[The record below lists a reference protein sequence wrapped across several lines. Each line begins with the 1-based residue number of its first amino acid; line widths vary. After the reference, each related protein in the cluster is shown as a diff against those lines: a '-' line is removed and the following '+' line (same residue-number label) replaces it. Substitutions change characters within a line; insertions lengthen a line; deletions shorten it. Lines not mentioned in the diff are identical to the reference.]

1 MADRIFPSNY
11 SEDALDSELVFKGID
26 WDNFNT
32 KLAEVQSTMQ
42 TTELPEEFKEVLAGK
57 SDGIP
62 QEVLDKWNSKKPKSK
77 GNIEKLPGDED
88 SGLEGYVRKH
98 KKDDDSDDDDD
109 DTCKD
114 CNKSKDKCKCKVE
127 SKKEVKS
134 KDCTCGKT
142 PCACTS
148 EMKKEVKSK
157 DSTDKKNEM
166 KKEASFHFNHPSQI
180 DASAVEAAISEG
192 DELLVKAILAARQER
207 RMRLANKIERTIIAQ
222 EIERNLKVANEKVQ
236 TPRSATIKKT
246 SKENNDESGDSF
258 VKVSKMSPN
267 YKKAFAAK
275 AIAHGFPQEY
285 IEAMLGGS
293 EAKTDSTV
301 EIREVMSSKLNSN
314 VKKTAVTS
322 MVKEANLTNE
332 DYSRLL
338 DYWINELGY
347 DKDWAEALFTKKY
360 D

>member
-57 SDGIP
+57 SEGIP
-62 QEVLDKWNSKKPKSK
+62 QEVLDKWNAKKPKSK

-98 KKDDDSDDDDD
+98 KKSDDDSD
-109 DTCKD
+109 KE
-114 CNKSKDKCKCKVE
+114 DKEDKE
-127 SKKEVKS
+127 EKEVKS
-134 KDCTCGKT
+134 KDS
-142 PCACTS
+142 TS

-157 DSTDKKNEM
+157 DSIDKKNEM
-166 KKEASFHFNHPSQI
+166 KKQASFHFSHPSQI
-180 DASAVEAAISEG
+180 DASAVETAISEG
-192 DELLVKAILAARQER
+192 DDLLVKAILAARQER

-222 EIERNLKVANEKVQ
+222 DMEKNLKLANEKVQ
-236 TPRSATIKKT
+236 TSRTATVKKT
-246 SKENNDESGDSF
+246 SRVSNTETGDSF
-258 VKVSKMSPN
+258 VKVSNMSPN

-285 IEAMLGGS
+285 IDAMLGGS
-293 EAKTDSTV
+293 EAKVDSTV

-347 DKDWAEALFTKKY
+347 EKEWAEALFTKKY

>member
-57 SDGIP
+57 SEGIP
-62 QEVLDKWNSKKPKSK
+62 QEVLDKWNAKKPKSK
-77 GNIEKLPGDED
+77 GKIEKLPGDEN

-98 KKDDDSDDDDD
+98 KKSDDDSD
-109 DTCKD
+109 KE
-114 CNKSKDKCKCKVE
+114 DKEDKKVE
-127 SKKEVKS
+127 S
-134 KDCTCGKT
+134 KDCTCDKK

-157 DSTDKKNEM
+157 DSIDKKNEM
-166 KKEASFHFNHPSQI
+166 KKQASFHFSHPSQI
-180 DASAVEAAISEG
+180 DASAVETAISEG
-192 DELLVKAILAARQER
+192 DDLLVKAILAARQER

-222 EIERNLKVANEKVQ
+222 DMEKNLKLANEKVQ
-236 TPRSATIKKT
+236 TSRTATVKKT
-246 SKENNDESGDSF
+246 SKVSNTETGDSF
-258 VKVSKMSPN
+258 VKVSNMSPN

-285 IEAMLGGS
+285 IDAMLGES
-293 EAKTDSTV
+293 ETKADSTV

-314 VKKTAVTS
+314 VKKAAVTS

-347 DKDWAEALFTKKY
+347 EKEWAEALFTKKY

>member
-57 SDGIP
+57 SEGIP
-62 QEVLDKWNSKKPKSK
+62 QEVLDKWNAKKPKSK
-77 GNIEKLPGDED
+77 GNIEKLPGDEN

-98 KKDDDSDDDDD
+98 KKSDDDSD
-109 DTCKD
+109 KE
-114 CNKSKDKCKCKVE
+114 DKEDNEDKKVE
-127 SKKEVKS
+127 S
-134 KDCTCGKT
+134 KDCTCGKK

-157 DSTDKKNEM
+157 DSIDKKNEM
-166 KKEASFHFNHPSQI
+166 KKQASFHFSHPSQI
-180 DASAVEAAISEG
+180 DASAVETAISEG
-192 DELLVKAILAARQER
+192 DDLLVKAILAARQER

-222 EIERNLKVANEKVQ
+222 DMEKNLKLANEKVQ
-236 TPRSATIKKT
+236 TSRTAIVKKT
-246 SKENNDESGDSF
+246 SKVSNTETGDSF
-258 VKVSKMSPN
+258 VKVSNMSPN

-285 IEAMLGGS
+285 IDAMLGES
-293 EAKTDSTV
+293 ETKADSTV

-314 VKKTAVTS
+314 VKKAAVTS

-347 DKDWAEALFTKKY
+347 EKEWAEALFTKKY

>member
-57 SDGIP
+57 SEGIP
-62 QEVLDKWNSKKPKSK
+62 QEVLDKWNAKKPKSK

-98 KKDDDSDDDDD
+98 KKSDDDSD
-109 DTCKD
+109 KE
-114 CNKSKDKCKCKVE
+114 DKEDKKEKEVE
-127 SKKEVKS
+127 SKDS
-134 KDCTCGKT
+134 
-142 PCACTS
+142 TS

-166 KKEASFHFNHPSQI
+166 KKQASFHFSHPSQI
-180 DASAVEAAISEG
+180 DASAVETAISEG
-192 DELLVKAILAARQER
+192 DDLLVKAILAARQER

-222 EIERNLKVANEKVQ
+222 DMEKNLKLANEKVQ
-236 TPRSATIKKT
+236 TSRTATVKKT
-246 SKENNDESGDSF
+246 SRVSNTETGDSF
-258 VKVSKMSPN
+258 VKVSNMSPN

-285 IEAMLGGS
+285 IDAMLGGS
-293 EAKTDSTV
+293 EAKVDSTV

-347 DKDWAEALFTKKY
+347 EKEWAEALFTKKY